1 MKHIPEYFKNASF
14 TLCGATSFLLLA
26 QYILREVGSPGWLPV
41 TGLGYVTC
49 LCWHVLFFWAGML
62 LRQFLPRP
70 RWWIQLPVLA
80 VAVFFLTRYQH
91 YSATPYWTL
100 PYLYF
105 AVFGLGYI
113 FPPKMLE
120 RLRKESGGIDFALLL
135 ASIFCCVAVTV
146 SGARINWGS
155 VFSYQYRDMERLI
168 EWLLSVAEPLMV
180 LLVAYFA
187 ARVSFSKEGLWLGS
201 RPWFQTAATI
211 AAAFLFLA
219 SPATLLPGF
228 SHRWVELLRFLVQP
242 ISLYLIIISA
252 RIIMKLI
259 CREKYAETTW
269 QEIVN
274 I

>member
-49 LCWHVLFFWAGML
+49 LCWHVLFFWAGIL

-187 ARVSFSKEGLWLGS
+187 ARVSFSKESLWLGG
-201 RPWFQTAATI
+201 RPWFQALATVAAS
-211 AAAFLFLA
+211 FFFLA
-219 SPATLLPGF
+219 SLANALPLY
-228 SHRWVELLRFLVQP
+228 SHRWVSALRLVVQP
-242 ISLYLIIISA
+242 IFICLMVALVRA
-252 RIIMKLI
+252 VPKLI
-259 CREKYAETTW
+259 FKKKRPDE
-269 QEIVN
+269 
-274 I
+274 